1 MKPSSDHKLLARVFF
16 RLLPYQMLLLVIN
29 AVNGIVDSLFA
40 SNGIGAVNGLSA
52 AEAGQTAMSAIGLYS
67 PLNHFLYAASIM
79 FVSGSQLLYGK
90 YLGKEPERIKG
101 VFSVDL
107 LASAGLALIT
117 SLLLVAAAATNLTR
131 VLAPAA
137 DDPSGNVLRMLNQ
150 YIFGCAPGIPA
161 LVLGQQLFAF
171 LSLENR
177 TKRTMLAS
185 LCCFVTNVA
194 MNYVF
199 VVLLRMGTLGL
210 GLGSSAGLWVFF
222 GVQAHWY
229 FTGKSELKFSLKT
242 CRWKEVLEI
251 VKTGYS
257 GALSRFVEM
266 FRCFIVNALV
276 LAHVGS
282 VGLSAF
288 AASNSFLAVIWP
300 LPFGMVAV
308 ARMLFS
314 ISLGEED
321 RRSMT
326 DTMRVVFRY
335 GVPLMCAVAGILVA
349 LAEPL
354 TQLFYHDPNEPVYGL
369 TLMGF
374 RLMPCCMPLAVIS
387 LNFACYAQA
396 ARKKLL
402 SILLPVMDGFGGVVL
417 CSLFL
422 IPAMA
427 PSMNGLYLAN
437 ILNGVICFA
446 LIFGYAWIER
456 RRAPRDMEGLLS
468 MPDDFGV
475 GEERRLDITVRE
487 MPEVLEVSRRVID
500 FCRAR
505 GIDETRAKHAGLA
518 LEELA
523 ANVVGH
529 GFTKDRKKHHA
540 ADIRV
545 VHLDD
550 GILLRIRD
558 DCVPFN
564 PSDRAEMLDPAD
576 PVRNIGIRLVFKIA
590 RDVRYQ
596 NLLGLNV
603 LTVRI

>member
-1 MKPSSDHKLLARVFF
+1 MKPSSDHKLLAGVFF
-16 RLLPYQMLLLVIN
+16 RLLPYQMLLIVIT
-29 AVNGIVDSLFA
+29 AINGIVDSLYA
-40 SNGIGAVNGLSA
+40 SNGMGSA
-52 AEAGQTAMSAIGLYS
+52 ELGEKAMSAIGLYS

-79 FVSGSQLLYGK
+79 LVSGSQLLYGR
-90 YLGKEPERIKG
+90 YLGKEPEKIRG

-107 LASAGLALIT
+107 VFSACLSVLT
-117 SLLLVAAAATNLTR
+117 SLILVLAAATNLTR
-131 VLAPAA
+131 VLVSDPAEH
-137 DDPSGNVLRMLNQ
+137 DLLKQ
-150 YIFGCAPGIPA
+150 YIFGQSVGIPA

-177 TKRTMLAS
+177 TKRTMIAS
-185 LCCFVTNVA
+185 LSCFLSNVA

-199 VVLLRMGTLGL
+199 VVLLDMKTLGL

-222 GVQAHWY
+222 GVQAHW
-229 FTGKSELKFSLKT
+229 FLSGKSELKFSFRA
-242 CRWKEVLEI
+242 CRRKEAFNI
-251 VKTGYS
+251 VKLGYS
-257 GALSRFVEM
+257 GAISRFVEM
-266 FRCFIVNALV
+266 FRCIIVNILV
-276 LAHVGS
+276 LKYVGS

-288 AASNSFLAVIWP
+288 AASNSFLAIIWS

-314 ISLGEED
+314 IYIGEED
-321 RRSMT
+321 RRSLA

-335 GVPLMCAVAGILVA
+335 GVPLMCIVSALLVA

-354 TQLFYHDPNEPVYGL
+354 TQLFYQNSADRVYEL
-369 TLMGF
+369 TVMGF
-374 RLMPCCMPLAVIS
+374 RLLPLCMPLAVIS

-402 SILLPVMDGFGGVVL
+402 SILLPVTDGFAGVVL

-427 PSMNGLYLAN
+427 PTMNGLYLAN
-437 ILNGVICFA
+437 ILNGFICFA
-446 LIFGYAWIER
+446 LIFVYAWIER
-456 RRAPRDMEGLLS
+456 KRVPKDMEGLLAI
-468 MPDDFGV
+468 PDDFGADDDQ
-475 GEERRLDITVRE
+475 RLDITVRE
-487 MPEVLEVSRRVID
+487 MPEVLDVSRRVIA
-500 FCRAR
+500 FCRER
-505 GIDETRAKHAGLA
+505 GIDPTRSNYVGLA

-523 ANVVGH
+523 TNVVSH
-529 GFTKDRKKHHA
+529 GFVKDNKKHHS

-545 VHLDD
+545 VHMED

-564 PSDRAEMLDPAD
+564 PSDRAQMLTPDD
-576 PVRNIGIRLVFKIA
+576 PVKNIGIRLVFKIA
-590 RDVRYQ
+590 KEVRYQ

>member
-1 MKPSSDHKLLARVFF
+1 MKPYSDHKLLAGLFF
-16 RLLPYQMLLLVIN
+16 KLLPYQMLLLVIN

-40 SNGIGAVNGLSA
+40 SNGIGAIDGMSA
-52 AEAGQTAMSAIGLYS
+52 AVAGQTAMSAIGLYA

-79 FVSGSQLLYGK
+79 LVSGSQLLYGK
-90 YLGKEPERIKG
+90 YLGKEPEKIKG

-107 LASAGLALIT
+107 LFAAGLSVIT
-117 SLLLVAAAATNLTR
+117 SLILVIGAA
-131 VLAPAA
+131 
-137 DDPSGNVLRMLNQ
+137 SGMARMLTTSAEEANMLKQ
-150 YIFGCAPGIPA
+150 YVFGCAVGIPA
-161 LVLGQQLFAF
+161 LVMGQQLFAF

-177 TKRTMLAS
+177 TKRTMIAS
-185 LCCFVTNVA
+185 IACFLTNIA

-199 VVLLRMGTLGL
+199 VVILHMGTLGL
-210 GLGSSAGLWVFF
+210 GLGSSTGLWVFF

-229 FTGKSELKFSLKT
+229 FSGKSELKFSVKA
-242 CRWKEVLEI
+242 CRKKEAFNI
-251 VKTGYS
+251 VKLGYS

-266 FRCFIVNALV
+266 FRCIIVNILV
-276 LAHVGS
+276 LKYVGS

-288 AASNSFLAVIWP
+288 AASNSLLAVVWP

-314 ISLGEED
+314 ISIGEED
-321 RRSMT
+321 RRSMV

-335 GVPLMCAVAGILVA
+335 GVPLMCVVSAILVA

-354 TQLFYHDPNEPVYGL
+354 TQLFYHDPTQEVYKL
-369 TLMGF
+369 TVMGF

-402 SILLPVMDGFGGVVL
+402 SILLPVTDGFAGVVL

-437 ILNGVICFA
+437 ILNGFICFA
-446 LIFGYAWIER
+446 LIFVYAWIER
-456 RRAPRDMEGLLS
+456 KRMPRDIEGLLS
-468 MPDDFGV
+468 IPDDFGA
-475 GEERRLDITVRE
+475 RDDQRLDITVRE
-487 MPEVLEVSRRVID
+487 MPEVLDVSKQVIA
-500 FCRAR
+500 FCRER
-505 GIDETRAKHAGLA
+505 GIEPERANYAGLA

-523 ANVVGH
+523 SNVVSH
-529 GFTKDRKKHHA
+529 GFVKDNKKHHS

-545 VHLDD
+545 VHFED
-550 GILLRIRD
+550 GVLLRIRD

-564 PSDRAEMLDPAD
+564 PSDRAGMLTPDD
-576 PVRNIGIRLVFKIA
+576 PVKNIGIRLVFKIA
-590 RDVRYQ
+590 KEVRYQ

>member
-1 MKPSSDHKLLARVFF
+1 MKPSSDHKLLAGQFF

-29 AVNGIVDSLFA
+29 AVNSIVDSLFA
-40 SNGIGAVNGLSA
+40 SNGIGALLGMSA
-52 AEAGQTAMSAIGLYS
+52 AEAGQTAMSAIGLYA

-79 FVSGSQLLYGK
+79 LVSGSQLLYGR
-90 YLGKEPERIKG
+90 YLGKEPEKIKG

-107 LASAGLALIT
+107 LFSALLSAVTSLILVIGAASGLAQLLT
-117 SLLLVAAAATNLTR
+117 SGPNEAE
-131 VLAPAA
+131 
-137 DDPSGNVLRMLNQ
+137 MLKQ
-150 YIFGCAPGIPA
+150 YVFGCAAGIPA
-161 LVLGQQLFAF
+161 LVMGQQLFAF

-177 TKRTMLAS
+177 TKRTMAAS
-185 LCCFVTNVA
+185 LACFGTNIA
-194 MNYVF
+194 MNFVF
-199 VVLLRMGTLGL
+199 VVLLKMGTLGL
-210 GLGSSAGLWVFF
+210 GLGSSAGLWIFF
-222 GVQAHWY
+222 AVQAHWY
-229 FTGKSELKFSLKT
+229 ASGKSELKFSVRS
-242 CRWKEVLEI
+242 CRGKEALNI
-251 VKTGYS
+251 VKLGYS
-257 GALSRFVEM
+257 GAISRFVEM
-266 FRCFIVNALV
+266 FRCIVVNILV
-276 LAHVGS
+276 LKYVGS

-288 AASNSFLAVIWP
+288 AASNSLLGVVWP

-314 ISLGEED
+314 ISIGEED
-321 RRSMT
+321 RRSMA

-335 GVPLMCAVAGILVA
+335 GIPLMCAVAAILVA

-354 TQLFYHDPNEPVYGL
+354 TQMFYHDPSERVYEL
-369 TLMGF
+369 TVMGF

-437 ILNGVICFA
+437 ILNGFICFA

-456 RRAPRDMEGLLS
+456 RRMPRNMEELLAI
-468 MPDDFGV
+468 PDGFGA
-475 GEERRLDITVRE
+475 GDDQRLDITVRS
-487 MPEVLEVSRRVID
+487 MPEVQDVSRRVID
-500 FCRAR
+500 FCRER
-505 GIDETRAKHAGLA
+505 GIDPVRANHAGLA
-518 LEELA
+518 LEEMA
-523 ANVVGH
+523 ANVFSH
-529 GFTKDRKKHHA
+529 GFVKDRKKHHS

-545 VHLDD
+545 VHLED

-564 PSDRAEMLDPAD
+564 PSDRAQMLAPDD
-576 PVRNIGIRLVFKIA
+576 PVKNIGIRLVYGIA
-590 RDVRYQ
+590 GDIRYQ